1 MMQPAKRATLH
12 EDIMEQVVTEIE
24 SGVWKPGDRFP
35 GEFELAEKFQVSRNC
50 IREVM
55 KALSLIG
62 VVEAAP
68 GQGTF
73 VSAKALSVL
82 ANNEMVRL
90 MTQDPSMKDLVEV
103 RLLIETQLAAWA
115 AERATDD
122 DIARLEE
129 AIERDFAAPLADL
142 NAAAD
147 FHNVIAE
154 ISGNII
160 LIKLLNSIRNEL
172 MLERNYYK
180 KWPKEMLQKFKLEH
194 KQIYE
199 SIKARDSKKAYENMS
214 KHISETYDLTTIKS

>member
-1 MMQPAKRATLH
+1 LMQPAKRATLH

-122 DIARLEE
+122 DIARLEA

-160 LIKLLNSIRNEL
+160 LLKLLNSIRNEL
-172 MLERNYYK
+172 MIERNYYK
-180 KWPKEMLQKFKLEH
+180 KWPKEMLQKFRLEH

-214 KHISETYDLTTIKS
+214 KHISETYDLTSIKS

>member
-1 MMQPAKRATLH
+1 
-12 EDIMEQVVTEIE
+12 
-24 SGVWKPGDRFP
+24 
-35 GEFELAEKFQVSRNC
+35 
-50 IREVM
+50 
-55 KALSLIG
+55 
-62 VVEAAP
+62 
-68 GQGTF
+68 
-73 VSAKALSVL
+73 
-82 ANNEMVRL
+82 
-90 MTQDPSMKDLVEV
+90 MKDLVEV

-122 DIARLEE
+122 DIARLEA

-160 LIKLLNSIRNEL
+160 LLKLLNSIRNEL